1 MNTQVFSFKNVQLVI
16 LKVDEWK
23 DKFPQKLNS
32 KKNESSKRTI
42 EKEGVQFLL
51 STYLP
56 EHTLNYNS
64 NGKPFLEK
72 GGFISISHSKSLI
85 GLAWS
90 FDYNIGIDI
99 EEIHERILKVEQRF
113 IHEDEIQ
120 IDNVESITIEN
131 NINDGNKENIEN
143 KDNQEINTRLALKKI
158 GSKSFRT
165 KVIEKYIRPN
175 MIGDIENCFL
185 WRKRWEK
192 ISSTSFCISEI

>member
-23 DKFPQKLNS
+23 DKFPQKLYS
-32 KKNESSKRTI
+32 KKNESIKRTI

-72 GGFISISHSKSLI
+72 GGFVSISHSKSLI

-113 IHEDEIQ
+113 IHEDEIKYCVT
-120 IDNVESITIEN
+120 IKDKIKLWSIKEALIKIYDNKTFNLKNDLYVKKINSKKWIGYIVNNPSEIHKFSIFEFEN
-131 NINDGNKENIEN
+131 NIICL
-143 KDNQEINTRLALKKI
+143 NTQ
-158 GSKSFRT
+158 
-165 KVIEKYIRPN
+165 
-175 MIGDIENCFL
+175 
-185 WRKRWEK
+185 
-192 ISSTSFCISEI
+192 SEE

>member
-42 EKEGVQFLL
+42 EKGGVQFLL

-72 GGFISISHSKSLI
+72 GGFVSISHSKSLI

-99 EEIHERILKVEQRF
+99 E
-113 IHEDEIQ
+113 
-120 IDNVESITIEN
+120 
-131 NINDGNKENIEN
+131 
-143 KDNQEINTRLALKKI
+143 
-158 GSKSFRT
+158 
-165 KVIEKYIRPN
+165 
-175 MIGDIENCFL
+175 
-185 WRKRWEK
+185 
-192 ISSTSFCISEI
+192 